1 VPYAWVAVLKLY
13 FKKIDFL
20 QKKISFGG
28 GKFLVK
34 DFAILLPNEGDTFCP
49 KFCP

>member
-1 VPYAWVAVLKLY
+1 MGSCIRVV
-13 FKKIDFL
+13 FKKKIGFFTE
-20 QKKISFGG
+20 KKSFGG